1 MRTAEEM
8 SIFRETVTR
17 VFSFLQIA
25 WVFSSLFFGWKLL
38 ILTVICWFAGS
49 GLRGSLYGIAGQ
61 KVFGLVAAII
71 FVSGSLLASKYVS
84 TEIIFQGVIL
94 SANQWLLLSFGIGFC
109 LTTKHLA
116 IAE

>member
-1 MRTAEEM
+1 M
-8 SIFRETVTR
+8 FRETVSSLLA
-17 VFSFLQIA
+17 FFQIA
-25 WVFSSLFFGWKLL
+25 WVFSSLFFSWKLF

-71 FVSGSLLASKYVS
+71 FISGSLLASKHVS
-84 TEIIFQGVIL
+84 TAIIFQGVIL

-116 IAE
+116 IAK